1 MADLE
6 LLRRFTSQKMPV
18 RLLAAEEF
26 KGAQALAALGYIK
39 LAMPPMSKGKAT
51 YGQQE
56 AALVLAI
63 TPAGKRA
70 VAG

>member
-6 LLRRFTSQKMPV
+6 LLRKFTSQKMPV
-18 RLLAAEEF
+18 RLTAAEEF

-39 LAMPPMSKGKAT
+39 LAMPPVNSGRGAYGK
-51 YGQQE
+51 QD

-63 TPAGKRA
+63 TPTGKRA